1 MNRSLIKTF
10 IISYI
15 RIIQIWNLY
24 KHPLSDEVKNNFD
37 MYMNSDNTYFA
48 NLQDGGRAVHGMII
62 IAVFESATILFS
74 CYTI

>member
-1 MNRSLIKTF
+1 
-10 IISYI
+10 
-15 RIIQIWNLY
+15 
-24 KHPLSDEVKNNFD
+24 
-37 MYMNSDNTYFA
+37 MYMNSDDTYFG

>member
-1 MNRSLIKTF
+1 M
-10 IISYI
+10 
-15 RIIQIWNLY
+15 
-24 KHPLSDEVKNNFD
+24 VKNNFD

>member
-1 MNRSLIKTF
+1 
-10 IISYI
+10 
-15 RIIQIWNLY
+15 
-24 KHPLSDEVKNNFD
+24 

-48 NLQDGGRAVHGMII
+48 NLQDEGRAVHEIII